1 MLKSVLLYQRTFS
14 SLEFEDRGYVNCPTN
29 EEWDKG
35 EKMCEFLH
43 SFYEITELISGCFYP
58 TSNLYFMQVW
68 KIECLLIKNVINED
82 ETIRAMATKMK
93 KK

>member
-35 EKMCEFLH
+35 EKICEFLH
-43 SFYEITELISGCFYP
+43 PFYQ
-58 TSNLYFMQVW
+58 N
-68 KIECLLIKNVINED
+68 
-82 ETIRAMATKMK
+82 R
-93 KK
+93 